1 MIRYIVSM
9 VCVALVVAFVGYAT
23 TSFVPPAPTGP
34 EPIIIWGQTTVDGA
48 TTTTPECVRVPG
60 WAGAASVGC
69 GTALSAYYY
78 LPQAVV
84 LTGAH
89 VVVKTA
95 GDSGYECDIELW
107 HDGIVHADSVTA
119 SIVNGAVGDIV
130 TAVWPSITL
139 AADERIG
146 AYVISGAGQ
155 DCSGTVDPIL
165 QITFFGMWL

>member
-1 MIRYIVSM
+1 MLKRLAIM
-9 VCVALVVAFVGYAT
+9 LVASVFLLGAT
-23 TSFVPPAPTGP
+23 VNYRPTAPPPDG
-34 EPIIIWGQTTVDGA
+34 PIIIWAQTTVDGA
-48 TTTTPECVRVPG
+48 TSTTPECVRVPG
-60 WAGAASVGC
+60 WAGASSIGC

-119 SIVNGAVGDIV
+119 SIVNGAVGATV

-165 QITFFGMWL
+165 QITFFGRWL